1 VSIVA
6 PWLKLCCSAKVLP
19 EGSHSEAGTEG
30 RSNAAPAL
38 LSLSLNSAPLNV
50 LQLRI
55 WYQLRWLEIAAV
67 FSQCPDVLFFFLNI
81 ELCFKNVVIW
91 QRLQLLSIHVSR
103 ISIFEEANNSIIV
116 CNLYIRTYSEKHV
129 PEITKIG
136 STFKFQTIFLSNENI
151 LWNLK
156 ESASWKTSLW
166 NSPELPWRPGKQN
179 KSLDALEPS
188 C

>member
-1 VSIVA
+1 MLLCKGATRGQPQRGWDRGPI
-6 PWLKLCCSAKVLP
+6 KCCSCTSVSVPKQCP
-19 EGSHSEAGTEG
+19 
-30 RSNAAPAL
+30 
-38 LSLSLNSAPLNV
+38 
-50 LQLRI
+50 
-55 WYQLRWLEIAAV
+55 
-67 FSQCPDVLFFFLNI
+67 SQCLTATDLVSAQMTGNSCCFFPNVQMCWFFLNI

-103 ISIFEEANNSIIV
+103 ISIFEEANNSIMV

-129 PEITKIG
+129 PEITKMG
-136 STFKFQTIFLSNENI
+136 WTFKFHTIFLSNENI